1 MARAPGRGEQ
11 RGLAVRFTGLART
24 GGWGWALP
32 ALGVVTQPPRGS
44 VRAMNQER
52 HREDS
57 VPGLGPARGQNRQ
70 KAAVRWTW
78 AAVTVKATGQGLT
91 RLARMSHR
99 SGAHG
104 QSAIRVGS
112 SPASLPGLRLL
123 SMSSRGLSS
132 GSSGDTALV
141 SRSLFLSPQPC
152 LMAYGVLVHQPG
164 SKPGPSALKAGLAGV
179 RGRVTPGGLLGGQA
193 PAAAAHRPQTPES
206 LPGRRLHRVKAPC
219 LGSAPQGCIALRGAG
234 ETQTKVR
241 GHSLTPS
248 SPGEAP
254 GLGWPPSR
262 HRLPPPTLGMGVGL
276 LPCRPRPSDPFLGQ
290 NPI

>member
-11 RGLAVRFTGLART
+11 RGLAMRFTGLART

-70 KAAVRWTW
+70 KAAVPWTW
-78 AAVTVKATGQGLT
+78 AAVTVKAAGQGLT
-91 RLARMSHR
+91 RPARMSHG

-112 SPASLPGLRLL
+112 SPGVSSWLAASLHVLTWP
-123 SMSSRGLSS
+123 SS

-164 SKPGPSALKAGLAGV
+164 TKPGPSALKAGLAGV
-179 RGRVTPGGLLGGQA
+179 RGRVTPGGLLGGEA

-206 LPGRRLHRVKAPC
+206 LPGRHLHRVKAPC

-234 ETQTKVR
+234 ETDKSQGSQPHTLQPR
-241 GHSLTPS
+241 GGPRS
-248 SPGEAP
+248 
-254 GLGWPPSR
+254 GLATIQAPPSPA
-262 HRLPPPTLGMGVGL
+262 HPGDGGGTAPV
-276 LPCRPRPSDPFLGQ
+276 
-290 NPI
+290 